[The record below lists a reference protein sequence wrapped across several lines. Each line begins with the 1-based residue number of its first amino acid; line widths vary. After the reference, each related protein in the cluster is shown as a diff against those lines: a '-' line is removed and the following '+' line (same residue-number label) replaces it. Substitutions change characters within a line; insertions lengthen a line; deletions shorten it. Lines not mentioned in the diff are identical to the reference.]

1 VNLVYFASVREALG
15 MSAERRDV
23 PEQVRTVGELVSWLA
38 TQSDAHALALN
49 DPVRLRFA
57 LDQNMVAAG
66 ALLGN
71 AQEFAIFP
79 PVTGG

>member
-1 VNLVYFASVREALG
+1 
-15 MSAERRDV
+15 
-23 PEQVRTVGELVSWLA
+23 LA

-49 DPVRLRFA
+49 DPARLRFA

-66 ALLGN
+66 VLLGN